1 MKGTAV
7 VTGANRG
14 IGLEFC
20 KQLKEAGYDV
30 IALCRKASPE
40 LWNLGVEVF
49 EGVDI
54 TQPSTLHNL
63 IAKLPPRPIDLL
75 INNAGVI
82 QRQSLDDFTSESAMH
97 QFEVNAIGPINVI
110 KAFLPFLNAGSKIA
124 MITSLM
130 GSVGDN
136 TSGGRYGYRMSK
148 AALNSAGKSIA
159 HDLKDKGI
167 AVIILSPGSVKTA
180 MTDFAGRLETA
191 ESVNGMIEQIDQLT
205 IENTGRFIHFD
216 GRELPW

>member
-7 VTGANRG
+7 VTGSNRG

-30 IALCRKASPE
+30 IALCRTANSE

-49 EGVDI
+49 EGVDV
-54 TQPSTLHNL
+54 TKPSSLESL
-63 IAKLPPRPIDLL
+63 IEKLPPRTIDLL
-75 INNAGVI
+75 VNNAGVI
-82 QRQSLDDFTSESAMH
+82 ERQNLDEFTVRSAMH
-97 QFEVNAIGPINVI
+97 QFEVNAVGPINVT
-110 KAFLPFLNAGSKIA
+110 KAFLPYLNKGSKIA

-130 GSVGDN
+130 GSIGDN

-148 AALNSAGKSIA
+148 AALNSAGKSVA
-159 HDLKDKGI
+159 NDLKDQEI
-167 AVIILSPGSVKTA
+167 PVIIMSPGSVKTA
-180 MTDFAGRLETA
+180 MTDFAGRLETE
-191 ESVNGMIEQIDQLT
+191 ESVKGMIDQIDKLT
-205 IENTGRFIHFD
+205 LDQTGRFIHYD

>member
-49 EGVDI
+49 EEVDVTQISSLDTLI
-54 TQPSTLHNL
+54 T
-63 IAKLPPRPIDLL
+63 KLPPRKVDLL

-82 QRQSLDDFTSESAMH
+82 QRQTLDDFTSQSAMH
-97 QFEVNAIGPINVI
+97 QFEVNAVGPINVT
-110 KAFLPFLNAGSKIA
+110 KAFLPFLHAGSKIA
-124 MITSLM
+124 MVTSLM
-130 GSVGDN
+130 GSIGDN

-148 AALNSAGKSIA
+148 AALNSASKSIA
-159 HDLKDKGI
+159 NDLKDKDI
-167 AVIILSPGSVKTA
+167 SVIILSPGSVKTA
-180 MTDFAGRLETA
+180 MTDFAGRLETKD
-191 ESVNGMIEQIDQLT
+191 SVKGMLDQINKLT
-205 IENTGRFIHFD
+205 LDKTGQFIHYD

>member
-20 KQLKEAGYDV
+20 RQLKEQGYDV

-49 EGVDI
+49 EGIEVTD
-54 TQPSTLHNL
+54 PKTLQSL
-63 IAKLPPRPIDLL
+63 VAKLPPRPIDLL
-75 INNAGVI
+75 VNNAGI
-82 QRQSLDDFTSESAMH
+82 LRKETLDDFNPGSIKE
-97 QFEVNAIGPINVI
+97 QFEVNALSPLHVTR
-110 KAFLPFLNAGSKIA
+110 AFLPQLGKGSKIA

-130 GSVGDN
+130 GSIGDN

-148 AALNSAGKSIA
+148 AALNMASKSLA
-159 HDLKDKGI
+159 HDLKEKEI
-167 AVIILSPGSVKTA
+167 AVIVLSPGSVNTA
-180 MTDFAGRLETA
+180 MTEFSGRLSPE
-191 ESVNGMIEQIDQLT
+191 ESVKGMLAQVEQASL
-205 IENTGRFIHFD
+205 EETGSFLHYD
-216 GRELPW
+216 GRRLSW